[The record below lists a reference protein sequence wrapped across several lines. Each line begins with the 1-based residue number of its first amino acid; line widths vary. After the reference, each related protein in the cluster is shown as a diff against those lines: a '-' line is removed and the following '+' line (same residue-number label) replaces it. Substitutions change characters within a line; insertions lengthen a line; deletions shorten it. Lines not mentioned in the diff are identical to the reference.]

1 MASVT
6 LRRLAKRY
14 DPHGRPALEELSL
27 AVNDGEF
34 FVLLGPSGCG
44 KTTALRCIAG
54 LDEPSA
60 GEVLIGERDV
70 TRLDPAARD
79 VAMVFQT
86 HALYPHLTV
95 RRNIAFGLEVR
106 RVPSAEIA
114 RRVQQA
120 ADRLG
125 LGTLLDRRPG
135 ELSGGERQRVALGRA
150 LVREPQVFL
159 LDEPLSHLEPTLRAE
174 LRAELLELHRALH
187 TTVVY
192 VTHDQ
197 IEAMTMGQRIAVLER
212 GRLRQVGTPAELYG
226 RPADVFVA
234 RFIGSPGMN
243 ILRGRGRGT
252 GDDGGV
258 VDCGAF
264 SIPVSLERYE
274 GEIYLGVRP
283 EHVSLVAPDQGIGA
297 ADVRGVEP
305 LGPDTLVRLDGGGE
319 PLVARVHGIP
329 DLRPGDRVGVK
340 LDRRQLHLFD
350 AAGARLP

>member
-1 MASVT
+1 VASVT

-212 GRLRQVGTPAELYG
+212 GRLRQVATPAELYG

>member
-54 LDEPSA
+54 LEEPSA

-86 HALYPHLTV
+86 HPLYPHLTV

-106 RVPSAEIA
+106 RVPAAEIA

-252 GDDGGV
+252 GDEQGV
-258 VDCGAF
+258 VDCGAW

-283 EHVSLVAPDQGIGA
+283 EHVSLVAPDQGVGA

-329 DLRPGDRVGVK
+329 DLRPGDRVGLK

>member
-1 MASVT
+1 
-6 LRRLAKRY
+6 
-14 DPHGRPALEELSL
+14 
-27 AVNDGEF
+27 
-34 FVLLGPSGCG
+34 
-44 KTTALRCIAG
+44 
-54 LDEPSA
+54 
-60 GEVLIGERDV
+60 
-70 TRLDPAARD
+70 
-79 VAMVFQT
+79 
-86 HALYPHLTV
+86 
-95 RRNIAFGLEVR
+95 
-106 RVPSAEIA
+106 
-114 RRVQQA
+114 
-120 ADRLG
+120 
-125 LGTLLDRRPG
+125 
-135 ELSGGERQRVALGRA
+135 VALGRA

-159 LDEPLSHLEPTLRAE
+159 LDQPLSHLEPTLRAE
-174 LRAELLELHRALH
+174 LRAELLELHRGLH

-197 IEAMTMGQRIAVLER
+197 VEAMTMGQRIAVLER

-252 GDDGGV
+252 GDEQGV
-258 VDCGAF
+258 VDCGAW

-329 DLRPGDRVGVK
+329 DLRPGDRVGLK